1 MDIFPKD
8 YNLYSLLVDVVIPI
22 VTFVIGL
29 LAERKW
35 NIIGNLFKIKIHDES
50 ETEQTQETIGDN
62 SQALQARDIYGN
74 VSFNTGSDAESKPEQ
89 LPYKE
94 KQFVDS
100 IIRVLNG
107 RSITSTFADRYGD
120 GYKHL
125 KNSCPPLAASSY
137 LSAFLQVKEVFLA
150 KESYRTEVNEDLI
163 KALDSSFNS
172 LQQLSDNSTNNIEEL
187 KGIISGIENTIGSLF
202 GYIL

>member
-8 YNLYSLLVDVVIPI
+8 YNFYNFLVDVIIPI
-22 VTFVIGL
+22 GTFLIGL

-35 NIIGNLFKIKIHDES
+35 HVIGNLFKIKIHDES
-50 ETEQTQETIGDN
+50 ETEQSQETSGDN
-62 SQALQARDIYGN
+62 NQTLQARDIYGS
-74 VSFNTGSDAESKPEQ
+74 VSINASSSAETAPEQ

-94 KQFVDS
+94 KQFVDV
-100 IIRVLNG
+100 IIRVLGSKN
-107 RSITSTFADRYGD
+107 ITSNFADRYGD

-125 KNSCPPLAASSY
+125 KNSCSSLAASSY

-150 KESYRTEVNEDLI
+150 KVNYRAEVNEDLI
-163 KALDSSFNS
+163 KALESSFNN

-187 KGIISGIENTIGSLF
+187 KGIINGIETTMGSLF